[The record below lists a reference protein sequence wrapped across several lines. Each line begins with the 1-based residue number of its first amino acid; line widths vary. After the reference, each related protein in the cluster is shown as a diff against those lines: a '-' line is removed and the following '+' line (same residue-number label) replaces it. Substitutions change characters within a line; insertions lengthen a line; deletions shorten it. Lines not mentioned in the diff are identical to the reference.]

1 MGFTNDPFTPAQ
13 TRIDT
18 ENVVAK
24 EQPNGDILIESA
36 RNQLIV
42 EERLPIPV
50 SRTQRIT
57 KEEEVENRWVFGID
71 NDDRDGFFVGRTLR
85 PIQLNPKT
93 LLSLQPQL
101 LLQRAVDGT
110 TKSYVK
116 PGSSI
121 DSGKGQPTHNGRR
134 LIWPRS

>member
-13 TRIDT
+13 TRIDA
-18 ENVVAK
+18 EDVIAK

-36 RNQLIV
+36 RNRLIV

-71 NDDRDGFFVGRTLR
+71 NDERDGFFVGRDLK
-85 PIQLNPKT
+85 PIELSKNT
-93 LLSLQPQL
+93 LLSLQPQI
-101 LLQRAVDGT
+101 LLQRAINGKT
-110 TKSYVK
+110 NSYV
-116 PGSSI
+116 SLAA
-121 DSGKGQPTHNGRR
+121 R
-134 LIWPRS
+134 LPVAP

>member
-1 MGFTNDPFTPAQ
+1 M
-13 TRIDT
+13 
-18 ENVVAK
+18 
-24 EQPNGDILIESA
+24 
-36 RNQLIV
+36 

-71 NDDRDGFFVGRTLR
+71 NDDRDGFFVGRQTLK
-85 PIQLNPKT
+85 PIELNQKT

-101 LLQRAVDGT
+101 LLQRAVNGT
-110 TKSYVK
+110 TNSYVK

-121 DSGKGQPTHNGRR
+121 EQQKVSQPTTASDLFGLEAELTSRA
-134 LIWPRS
+134 LGMDSRSQC